1 MNLNILPS
9 AFADLAQGRDF
20 YDDRNVGL
28 GEYFLDTLF
37 AEIES
42 LRIYAGIHNKQFGYY
57 RLLAN
62 RFPYAVYYQIEN
74 EGVVVYRVLDCRKK
88 PESIRHALE

>member
-1 MNLNILPS
+1 MNLKVLPT

-20 YDDRNVGL
+20 CDDRNVGL
-28 GEYFLDTLF
+28 GDYFLDTLF

-42 LRIYAGIHNKQFGYY
+42 LRIYAGIHNKQFGYH

-62 RFPYAVYYQIEN
+62 RFPMPYIIKS
-74 EGVVVYRVLDCRKK
+74 RVSL
-88 PESIRHALE
+88 L